1 MAANPNDPRTQRRK
15 MLGDD
20 PNKISMSPQPI
31 PGAPQDQQRWQ
42 CHELSCSGY
51 GWANGSAHGQ
61 GRWPVSLW

>member
-31 PGAPQDQQRWQ
+31 PGAPQDQK
-42 CHELSCSGY
+42 GGNVMNY
-51 GWANGSAHGQ
+51 PA
-61 GRWPVSLW
+61 VDMD